1 MHNAL
6 RNEKTC
12 GLTVGRYAASLID
25 FNEYLLYFHGVAF
38 SDKIDVAELII
49 FINKQYDLDL
59 VYASLCARL

>member
-38 SDKIDVAELII
+38 SDKIDVA
-49 FINKQYDLDL
+49 D
-59 VYASLCARL
+59 